1 MFSFVKGA
9 ELMLTL
15 TQYLGQPVEVH
26 VDFGL
31 ITHVC
36 GIVPGPEIEAMKL
49 EEVDDL
55 MLGEKHEPLTI
66 GHLEGLLEHMEML
79 RSHEVF
85 YCGRSFFLEGFDIS
99 ENKDS
104 AGNLRYVKVRLRWGS

>member
-1 MFSFVKGA
+1 
-9 ELMLTL
+9 MLTL
-15 TQYLGQPVEVH
+15 AKYLGQPVEVH

-55 MLGEKHEPLTI
+55 NLGEKYEPLTI

-79 RSHEVF
+79 RYHKVF
-85 YCGRSFFLEGFDIS
+85 YCGRSFFQEGFGIH
-99 ENKDS
+99 ETKDS
-104 AGNLRYVKVRLRWGS
+104 AGNLRYATVTLRWGS